1 MAIHA
6 SNKLRKALADTSN
19 GCRNYFRHIRTPQP
33 PPTSVLRLSDG
44 TLTSDLRAIHKAFH
58 YAKDKCNGDDK
69 HGPNY
74 IEPREFRLFLRTLRQ
89 YFEYYQAFDT

>member
-1 MAIHA
+1 M
-6 SNKLRKALADTSN
+6 KVER
-19 GCRNYFRHIRTPQP
+19 GIRD
-33 PPTSVLRLSDG
+33 VLRCEEIFNCKP
-44 TLTSDLRAIHKAFH
+44 AIHKAFH

-89 YFEYYQAFDT
+89 YFEYFQAFDT